1 STGSGSFGSGT
12 GVDLCTPSGSARI
25 VHYADEVAERTCVVL
40 KSGGEHETLQGLVN
54 FVGVSKESAGAE
66 RLCLHLI
73 QFPPG
78 AHAHLHL
85 HRDHGTALYSLPGQ
99 VGMWFGDE
107 LEHYVEAH
115 PGDFV
120 YIPANVPHQPF
131 NLSDTEPATAIGA
144 RSDPN
149 ERESVELLPEL
160 D

>member
-1 STGSGSFGSGT
+1 VAGQT
-12 GVDLCTPSGSARI
+12 CI
-25 VHYADEVAERTCVVL
+25 VLRA
-40 KSGGEHETLQGLVN
+40 GEQHESVQGLVN
-54 FVGVSKESAGAE
+54 FVGVSKQSAGAE

-73 QFPPG
+73 EFPPG
-78 AHAHLHL
+78 ARARPHL
-85 HRDHGTALYSLPGQ
+85 HRDHETALYSLTGH

-131 NLSDTEPATAIGA
+131 NLSGTEPASALGA

-149 ERESVELLPEL
+149 EQESVELLPHLEHVHAVAASK
-160 D
+160 

>member
-1 STGSGSFGSGT
+1 MAG
-12 GVDLCTPSGSARI
+12 
-25 VHYADEVAERTCVVL
+25 RTCIVL
-40 KSGGEHETLQGLVN
+40 KSGEEHESLQGLVN

-66 RLCLHLI
+66 QLCLHLVE
-73 QFPPG
+73 FPPG
-78 AHAHLHL
+78 ARAHPHL
-85 HRDHGTALYSLPGQ
+85 HRDHETALYSLTGR

-131 NLSDTEPATAIGA
+131 NLSDTEPASALAA

-149 ERESVELLPEL
+149 EQESVELLPEL
-160 D
+160 EHLHEHRPAR